1 MAEDFPVLVFLKAI
15 LASQEAVTEVSGEI
29 QKVFS
34 EINFRLDATKEIA
47 LDKWVFV

>member
-1 MAEDFPVLVFLKAI
+1 MLVFPKAT
-15 LASQEAVTEVSGEI
+15 LASQEAVTEASEEI

-47 LDKWVFV
+47 LDKWAFV